1 MSIYPFFLNIKNM
14 ACNVSAGRVLPC
26 KAGFGGIKAAYFFDL
41 DGLGAL
47 TYTDGVITAIAG
59 TPTVYEYDVKN
70 TSSLETAINSSRE
83 TGTTFYEQTLS
94 LTLTYLDA
102 PTQEQIKLLA
112 WGRPSV
118 AVEDYYGNMFIVGLE
133 NGVEMTGGTIGT
145 GTQPGD
151 LSGFTMTL
159 VGQEPDPSTFIT
171 STLITGATQGTKID
185 PTSAVTP

>member
-1 MSIYPFFLNIKNM
+1 M
-14 ACNVSAGRVLPC
+14 ACNVTAGRVLPC

-41 DGLGAL
+41 DALGAL
-47 TYTDGVITAIAG
+47 TYTDGVITTIAG

-102 PTQEQIKLLA
+102 PTQEQIKLIA

-118 AVEDYYGNMFIVGLE
+118 AVEDYYGNMFIAGLD
-133 NGVEMTGGTIGT
+133 NGMEMTGGTIGT

-159 VGQEPDPSTFIT
+159 VGQEVDPATFIT
-171 STLITGATQGTKID
+171 PALITGATQGTKID
-185 PTSAVTP
+185 PTSSVTP

>member
-1 MSIYPFFLNIKNM
+1 MEL
-14 ACNVSAGRVLPC
+14 
-26 KAGFGGIKAAYFFDL
+26 
-41 DGLGAL
+41 
-47 TYTDGVITAIAG
+47 ITTIAG

-118 AVEDYYGNMFIVGLE
+118 RLKIIMVNMFYSRFGE
-133 NGVEMTGGTIGT
+133 WCRNDRWNNRNRNTTR
-145 GTQPGD
+145 
-151 LSGFTMTL
+151 
-159 VGQEPDPSTFIT
+159 
-171 STLITGATQGTKID
+171 
-185 PTSAVTP
+185 

>member
-1 MSIYPFFLNIKNM
+1 M
-14 ACNVSAGRVLPC
+14 ACNVSAGRELPC
-26 KAGFGGIKAAYFFDL
+26 KAGFGGIKSAYFFDL
-41 DGLGAL
+41 DGLNGTDNAPPI
-47 TYTDGVITAIAG
+47 YQDGVITALATG
-59 TPTVYEYDVKN
+59 ASPTVYEYDVKN

-94 LTLTYLDA
+94 LTLTYLDP

-159 VGQEPDPSTFIT
+159 VGQEPDPATFIT
-171 STLITGATQGTKID
+171 STLITGATQGTKINPTLTVD
-185 PTSAVTP
+185 P

>member
-1 MSIYPFFLNIKNM
+1 M
-14 ACNVSAGRVLPC
+14 ACNVTSGRVLPC
-26 KAGFGGIKAAYFFDL
+26 KAGYGGIKAAYFFDL
-41 DGLGAL
+41 DALGAL

-102 PTQEQIKLLA
+102 PTQEQIKLIA

-118 AVEDYYGNMFIVGLE
+118 AVEDYYGNMFIAGLE
-133 NGVEMTGGTIGT
+133 NGMEMTGGTIGT

-159 VGQEPDPSTFIT
+159 VGQEVDPATFIT
-171 STLITGATQGTKID
+171 PALITGATQGTKID
-185 PTSAVTP
+185 PTATVTP

>member
-1 MSIYPFFLNIKNM
+1 M
-14 ACNVSAGRVLPC
+14 ACNVTSGRVLPC
-26 KAGFGGIKAAYFFDL
+26 KAGYGGIKAAYFFDL
-41 DGLGAL
+41 DALGAL

-102 PTQEQIKLLA
+102 PTQEQIKLIA

-118 AVEDYYGNMFIVGLE
+118 AVEDYYGNMFIAGLE
-133 NGVEMTGGTIGT
+133 NGMELSGGTIGT

-151 LSGFTMTL
+151 LSGSTLTL
-159 VGQEPDPSTFIT
+159 VGQEVDPATFIT
-171 STLITGATQGTKID
+171 PALVTGATQGTKID
-185 PTSAVTP
+185 PTAAVTP

>member
-1 MSIYPFFLNIKNM
+1 M
-14 ACNVSAGRVLPC
+14 ACNVTSGRVLPC

-41 DGLGAL
+41 DALGAL
-47 TYTDGVITAIAG
+47 EYTDGVITTIAG

-102 PTQEQIKLLA
+102 ATQEQIKLIA

-118 AVEDYYGNMFIVGLE
+118 AVEDYYGNMFVCGFE
-133 NGVEMTGGTIGT
+133 NGME
-145 GTQPGD
+145 
-151 LSGFTMTL
+151 LSGGRFKRFLNDIGRTRSRSCHIHYTCFNYRSN
-159 VGQEPDPSTFIT
+159 PRN
-171 STLITGATQGTKID
+171 KN
-185 PTSAVTP
+185 

>member
-1 MSIYPFFLNIKNM
+1 M
-14 ACNVSAGRVLPC
+14 ACNVTSGRVLPC
-26 KAGFGGIKAAYFFDL
+26 KAGYGGIKAAYFFDL
-41 DGLGAL
+41 DALGAL

-102 PTQEQIKLLA
+102 PTQEQIKLIA

-118 AVEDYYGNMFIVGLE
+118 AVEDYYGNMFIAGLE
-133 NGVEMTGGTIGT
+133 NGMELSGGTIGT

-159 VGQEPDPSTFIT
+159 VGQEVDPATFIT
-171 STLITGATQGTKID
+171 PALITGATQGTKIN
-185 PTSAVTP
+185 PTAAVTP

>member
-1 MSIYPFFLNIKNM
+1 M

-26 KAGFGGIKAAYFFDL
+26 KAGFGGIQAAYFFDL

-118 AVEDYYGNMFIVGLE
+118 AVEDYYGNMFIAGLE
-133 NGVEMTGGTIGT
+133 NGMELNGGTIGT
-145 GTQPGD
+145 GTNPSD

-159 VGQEPDPSTFIT
+159 VGQEPDPATFIT

>member
-1 MSIYPFFLNIKNM
+1 M
-14 ACNVSAGRVLPC
+14 ACNVTSGRVLPC
-26 KAGFGGIKAAYFFDL
+26 KAGYGGIKAAYFFDL
-41 DGLGAL
+41 DALGAL

-102 PTQEQIKLLA
+102 PTQEQIKLIA

-118 AVEDYYGNMFIVGLE
+118 AVEDYYGNMFIAGLE
-133 NGVEMTGGTIGT
+133 NGMEMTGGTIGT

-159 VGQEPDPSTFIT
+159 VGQEVDPATFIT
-171 STLITGATQGTKID
+171 STLVTGATQGTKID
-185 PTSAVTP
+185 PTSSVTP

>member
-1 MSIYPFFLNIKNM
+1 M
-14 ACNVSAGRVLPC
+14 ACNVTAGRVLPC

-41 DGLGAL
+41 DALGAL
-47 TYTDGVITAIAG
+47 TYTDGVITTIAG

-94 LTLTYLDA
+94 LTLTYLDS
-102 PTQEQIKLLA
+102 PTQEQIKLIA

-118 AVEDYYGNMFIVGLE
+118 AVEDYYGNMFIAGLE
-133 NGVEMTGGTIGT
+133 NGMEMTGGTIGT

-159 VGQEPDPSTFIT
+159 VGQEVDPATFIT

-185 PTSAVTP
+185 PTASVTP

>member
-1 MSIYPFFLNIKNM
+1 M
-14 ACNVSAGRVLPC
+14 ACNVTSGRVLPC
-26 KAGFGGIKAAYFFDL
+26 KAGYGGIKAAYFFDL
-41 DGLGAL
+41 DALGAL
-47 TYTDGVITAIAG
+47 AYTDGVITTIAG

-102 PTQEQIKLLA
+102 PTQEQIKLIA

-118 AVEDYYGNMFIVGLE
+118 AVEDYYGNMFIAGLE
-133 NGVEMTGGTIGT
+133 NGMEMTGGTIVT

-159 VGQEPDPSTFIT
+159 VGQEVDPATFIT
-171 STLITGATQGTKID
+171 PALITDATPGTKID
-185 PTSAVTP
+185 PTAAVTP

>member
-1 MSIYPFFLNIKNM
+1 M
-14 ACNVSAGRVLPC
+14 ACNVTSGRVLPC
-26 KAGFGGIKAAYFFDL
+26 KAGYGGIKAAYFFDL
-41 DGLGAL
+41 DALGAL
-47 TYTDGVITAIAG
+47 TYTDGVITAVAG

-102 PTQEQIKLLA
+102 PTQEQIKLIA

-118 AVEDYYGNMFIVGLE
+118 AVEDYYGNMFIAGLE
-133 NGVEMTGGTIGT
+133 NGMEMTGGTIGT

-159 VGQEPDPSTFIT
+159 VGQEVDPATFIT
-171 STLITGATQGTKID
+171 PALVTGATQGTKID
-185 PTSAVTP
+185 PTAAVTP

>member
-1 MSIYPFFLNIKNM
+1 M
-14 ACNVSAGRVLPC
+14 ACNVTSGRVLPC
-26 KAGFGGIKAAYFFDL
+26 KAGYGGIKAAYFFDL
-41 DGLGAL
+41 DALGAL

-102 PTQEQIKLLA
+102 PTQEQIKLIA

-118 AVEDYYGNMFIVGLE
+118 AVEDYYGNMFIAGLE
-133 NGVEMTGGTIGT
+133 NGMEMTGGTIGT

-159 VGQEPDPSTFIT
+159 VGQEVDPATFIT
-171 STLITGATQGTKID
+171 PALITGATQGTKID
-185 PTSAVTP
+185 PTASVTP

>member
-1 MSIYPFFLNIKNM
+1 M
-14 ACNVSAGRVLPC
+14 ACNVTSGRVLPC
-26 KAGFGGIKAAYFFDL
+26 KAGYGGIKAAYFFDL
-41 DGLGAL
+41 DALGAL

-102 PTQEQIKLLA
+102 PTQEQIKLIA

-118 AVEDYYGNMFIVGLE
+118 AVEDYYGNMFIAGLE
-133 NGVEMTGGTIGT
+133 NGMELSGGTIGT

-151 LSGFTMTL
+151 LSGSTLTL
-159 VGQEPDPSTFIT
+159 VGQEVDPATFIT
-171 STLITGATQGTKID
+171 SALVTGATQGTKID
-185 PTSAVTP
+185 PTAAVTP

>member
-1 MSIYPFFLNIKNM
+1 M
-14 ACNVSAGRVLPC
+14 ACNVTAGRVLPC

-41 DGLGAL
+41 DALGAL

-102 PTQEQIKLLA
+102 PTQEQIKLIA

-118 AVEDYYGNMFIVGLE
+118 AVEDYYGNMFIAGLE
-133 NGVEMTGGTIGT
+133 NGMEMTGGTIGT

-159 VGQEPDPSTFIT
+159 VGQEVDPATFIT
-171 STLITGATQGTKID
+171 PALVTGATQGTKID
-185 PTSAVTP
+185 PTAAVTP

>member
-1 MSIYPFFLNIKNM
+1 M
-14 ACNVSAGRVLPC
+14 ACNVTAGRVLPC

-41 DGLGAL
+41 DALGAL
-47 TYTDGVITAIAG
+47 TYTDGVITTIAG

-102 PTQEQIKLLA
+102 PTQEQIKLIA

-118 AVEDYYGNMFIVGLE
+118 AVEDYYGNMFIAGLD
-133 NGVEMTGGTIGT
+133 NGMEMTGGTIGT

-159 VGQEPDPSTFIT
+159 VGQEVDPATFIT
-171 STLITGATQGTKID
+171 PALITGATQGTKID
-185 PTSAVTP
+185 PTASVTP

>member
-1 MSIYPFFLNIKNM
+1 M
-14 ACNVSAGRVLPC
+14 ACNVTAGRVLPC

-41 DGLGAL
+41 DALGAL

-102 PTQEQIKLLA
+102 PTQEQIKLIA

-118 AVEDYYGNMFIVGLE
+118 AVEDYYGNMFIAGLE
-133 NGVEMTGGTIGT
+133 NGMEMTGGTIGT

-159 VGQEPDPSTFIT
+159 VGQEVDPATFIT
-171 STLITGATQGTKID
+171 STLVTGATQGTKID
-185 PTSAVTP
+185 PTSSVTP

>member
-1 MSIYPFFLNIKNM
+1 M
-14 ACNVSAGRVLPC
+14 ACNVTAGRVLPC

-41 DGLGAL
+41 DALGAL

-102 PTQEQIKLLA
+102 PTQEQIKLIA

-118 AVEDYYGNMFIVGLE
+118 AVEDYYGNMFIAGLD
-133 NGVEMTGGTIGT
+133 NGMEMTGGTIGT

-159 VGQEPDPSTFIT
+159 VGQEVDPATFIT
-171 STLITGATQGTKID
+171 PALITGATQGTKID
-185 PTSAVTP
+185 PTASVTP

>member
-1 MSIYPFFLNIKNM
+1 M

-26 KAGFGGIKAAYFFDL
+26 KAGFGGIKSAYFFDL
-41 DGLGAL
+41 DGLGTL
-47 TYTDGVITAIAG
+47 TYTDGVITTIAG

-159 VGQEPDPSTFIT
+159 VGQEPDPATFIT
-171 STLITGATQGTKID
+171 STLITGATQGTKLD
-185 PTSAVTP
+185 PTLLINP

>member
-1 MSIYPFFLNIKNM
+1 M
-14 ACNVSAGRVLPC
+14 ACNVTAGRVLPC

-41 DGLGAL
+41 EALGAL

-94 LTLTYLDA
+94 LTLTYLDS
-102 PTQEQIKLLA
+102 PTQEQIKLIA

-118 AVEDYYGNMFIVGLE
+118 AVEDYYGNMFIAGLE
-133 NGVEMTGGTIGT
+133 NGMEMTGGTIGT

-159 VGQEPDPSTFIT
+159 VGQEVDPATFIT
-171 STLITGATQGTKID
+171 PALITGATQGTKID
-185 PTSAVTP
+185 PTSSVTP

>member
-1 MSIYPFFLNIKNM
+1 M
-14 ACNVSAGRVLPC
+14 ACNVTSGRVLPC
-26 KAGFGGIKAAYFFDL
+26 KAGYGGIKAAYFFDL
-41 DGLGAL
+41 DALGVL

-102 PTQEQIKLLA
+102 PTQEQIKLIA

-118 AVEDYYGNMFIVGLE
+118 AVEDYYGNMFIAGLE
-133 NGVEMTGGTIGT
+133 NGMEMTGGTIGT

-159 VGQEPDPSTFIT
+159 VGQEVDPATFIT
-171 STLITGATQGTKID
+171 PALVTDATQGTKID
-185 PTSAVTP
+185 PTAAVTP

>member
-1 MSIYPFFLNIKNM
+1 M

-41 DGLGAL
+41 DGLGTL
-47 TYTDGVITAIAG
+47 TYTDGVITTIAG

-133 NGVEMTGGTIGT
+133 NGMELNSGTIGT
-145 GTQPGD
+145 GTQPSD

-159 VGQEPDPSTFIT
+159 VGQEPDPATFIT
-171 STLITGATQGTKID
+171 STLITEATQGTKID
-185 PTSAVTP
+185 PTLTVTP

>member
-1 MSIYPFFLNIKNM
+1 M
-14 ACNVSAGRVLPC
+14 ACNVTAGRVLPC

-41 DGLGAL
+41 DALGAL
-47 TYTDGVITAIAG
+47 TYTDGVITTIAG

-102 PTQEQIKLLA
+102 PTQEQIKLIA

-118 AVEDYYGNMFIVGLE
+118 AVEDYYGNMFIAGLD
-133 NGVEMTGGTIGT
+133 NGMEMTGGTIGT

-159 VGQEPDPSTFIT
+159 VGQEVDPATFIT
-171 STLITGATQGTKID
+171 PALVTGATQGTKID
-185 PTSAVTP
+185 PTASVTP

>member
-1 MSIYPFFLNIKNM
+1 M
-14 ACNVSAGRVLPC
+14 ACNVTAGRVLPC

-41 DGLGAL
+41 DALGAL

-102 PTQEQIKLLA
+102 PTQEQIKLIA

-118 AVEDYYGNMFIVGLE
+118 AVEDYYGNMFIAGLE
-133 NGVEMTGGTIGT
+133 NGMEMTGGTIGT

-159 VGQEPDPSTFIT
+159 VGQEVDPATFIT
-171 STLITGATQGTKID
+171 PALITGATQGTKID
-185 PTSAVTP
+185 PTASVTP

>member
-1 MSIYPFFLNIKNM
+1 M
-14 ACNVSAGRVLPC
+14 ACNVTSGRVLPC
-26 KAGFGGIKAAYFFDL
+26 KAGYGGIKAAYFFDL
-41 DGLGAL
+41 DALGAL

-102 PTQEQIKLLA
+102 PTQEQIKLIA

-118 AVEDYYGNMFIVGLE
+118 AVEDYYGNMFIAGLE
-133 NGVEMTGGTIGT
+133 NGMEMTGGTIGT

-159 VGQEPDPSTFIT
+159 VGQEVDPATFIT
-171 STLITGATQGTKID
+171 PALVTGATQGTKID
-185 PTSAVTP
+185 PTATVTP

>member
-1 MSIYPFFLNIKNM
+1 M
-14 ACNVSAGRVLPC
+14 ACNVTAGRVLPC

-41 DGLGAL
+41 DALGVL
-47 TYTDGVITAIAG
+47 TYTDGVISAIAG
-59 TPTVYEYDVKN
+59 TPTVYEFDVKN

-102 PTQEQIKLLA
+102 PTQEQIKLIA

-118 AVEDYYGNMFIVGLE
+118 AVEDYYGNMFIAGLE
-133 NGVEMTGGTIGT
+133 NGMEMSGGSIGT
-145 GTQPGD
+145 GTQPSD

-159 VGQEPDPSTFIT
+159 VGQEVDPATFIT
-171 STLITGATQGTKID
+171 PTLITGATQGTKID
-185 PTSAVTP
+185 PTAAVSP

>member
-1 MSIYPFFLNIKNM
+1 M
-14 ACNVSAGRVLPC
+14 ACNVTAGRVLPC

-41 DGLGAL
+41 DALGVL
-47 TYTDGVITAIAG
+47 TYTDGVISAIAG
-59 TPTVYEYDVKN
+59 TPTVYEFDVKN

-102 PTQEQIKLLA
+102 PTQEQIKLIA

-118 AVEDYYGNMFIVGLE
+118 SVEDYYGNMFIAGLE
-133 NGVEMTGGTIGT
+133 NGMEMTGGTIGT

-159 VGQEPDPSTFIT
+159 VGQEVDPATFIT
-171 STLITGATQGTKID
+171 PTLITGATQGTKID
-185 PTSAVTP
+185 PTAAVSP

>member
-1 MSIYPFFLNIKNM
+1 M
-14 ACNVSAGRVLPC
+14 ACNVTSGRVLPC
-26 KAGFGGIKAAYFFDL
+26 KAGYGGIKAAYFFDL
-41 DGLGAL
+41 DALGAL

-102 PTQEQIKLLA
+102 PTQEQIKLIA

-118 AVEDYYGNMFIVGLE
+118 AVEDYYGNMFIAGLE
-133 NGVEMTGGTIGT
+133 NGMEMTGGTIGT

-159 VGQEPDPSTFIT
+159 VGQEVDPATFIT
-171 STLITGATQGTKID
+171 PSLITGATQGTKID
-185 PTSAVTP
+185 PTAAVTP

>member
-1 MSIYPFFLNIKNM
+1 M
-14 ACNVSAGRVLPC
+14 ACNVTSGRVLPC
-26 KAGFGGIKAAYFFDL
+26 KAGYGGIKAAYFFDL
-41 DGLGAL
+41 DALGAL

-102 PTQEQIKLLA
+102 PTQEQIKLIA

-118 AVEDYYGNMFIVGLE
+118 AVEDYYGNMFIAGLE
-133 NGVEMTGGTIGT
+133 NGMEMTGGTIGT

-159 VGQEPDPSTFIT
+159 VGQEVDPATFIT
-171 STLITGATQGTKID
+171 PALVTDATQGTKID
-185 PTSAVTP
+185 PTASVTP

>member
-1 MSIYPFFLNIKNM
+1 M
-14 ACNVSAGRVLPC
+14 ACNVTSGRVLPC
-26 KAGFGGIKAAYFFDL
+26 KAGYGGIKAAYFFDL
-41 DGLGAL
+41 DALGVL

-102 PTQEQIKLLA
+102 PTQEQIKLIA

-118 AVEDYYGNMFIVGLE
+118 AVEDYYGNMFIAGLE
-133 NGVEMTGGTIGT
+133 NGMEMTGGTIGT

-159 VGQEPDPSTFIT
+159 VGQEVDPATFIT
-171 STLITGATQGTKID
+171 PALVTGATQGTKID
-185 PTSAVTP
+185 PTAAVTP

>member
-1 MSIYPFFLNIKNM
+1 M
-14 ACNVSAGRVLPC
+14 ACNVTSGRVLPC
-26 KAGFGGIKAAYFFDL
+26 KAGYGGIKAAYFFDL
-41 DGLGAL
+41 DALGAL

-102 PTQEQIKLLA
+102 PTQEQIKLIA

-118 AVEDYYGNMFIVGLE
+118 AVEDYYGNMFIAGLE
-133 NGVEMTGGTIGT
+133 NGMEMTGGTIGT

-159 VGQEPDPSTFIT
+159 VGQEVDPA
-171 STLITGATQGTKID
+171 TLM
-185 PTSAVTP
+185 

>member
-1 MSIYPFFLNIKNM
+1 M
-14 ACNVSAGRVLPC
+14 ACNVTAGRVLPC

-41 DGLGAL
+41 DALGAL

-102 PTQEQIKLLA
+102 PTQEQIKLIA

-118 AVEDYYGNMFIVGLE
+118 AVEDYYGNMFIAGLE
-133 NGVEMTGGTIGT
+133 NGMELSGGTIGT

-151 LSGFTMTL
+151 LSGSTLTL
-159 VGQEPDPSTFIT
+159 VGQEVDPATFIT

-185 PTSAVTP
+185 PTASVTP

>member
-1 MSIYPFFLNIKNM
+1 M
-14 ACNVSAGRVLPC
+14 ACNVTSGRVLPC
-26 KAGFGGIKAAYFFDL
+26 KAGYGGIKAAYFFDL
-41 DGLGAL
+41 DALGAL

-102 PTQEQIKLLA
+102 PTQEQIKLIA

-118 AVEDYYGNMFIVGLE
+118 AVEDYYGNMFIAGLE
-133 NGVEMTGGTIGT
+133 NGMEMTGGTIGT

-159 VGQEPDPSTFIT
+159 VGQEVDPATFIT
-171 STLITGATQGTKID
+171 PALITGATPGTKIN
-185 PTSAVTP
+185 PTASVTP

>member
-1 MSIYPFFLNIKNM
+1 M
-14 ACNVSAGRVLPC
+14 ACNVTSGRVLPC
-26 KAGFGGIKAAYFFDL
+26 KAGYGGIKAAYFFDL
-41 DGLGAL
+41 DALGAL

-102 PTQEQIKLLA
+102 PTQEQIKLIA

-118 AVEDYYGNMFIVGLE
+118 AVEDYYGNMFIAGLE
-133 NGVEMTGGTIGT
+133 NGMEMTGGTIGT

-159 VGQEPDPSTFIT
+159 VGQEVDPATFIT
-171 STLITGATQGTKID
+171 SALVTGATQGTKID
-185 PTSAVTP
+185 PTAAVTP

>member
-1 MSIYPFFLNIKNM
+1 M
-14 ACNVSAGRVLPC
+14 ACNVTSGRVLPC
-26 KAGFGGIKAAYFFDL
+26 KAGYGGIKAAYFFDL
-41 DGLGAL
+41 DALGAL

-102 PTQEQIKLLA
+102 PTQEQIKLIA

-118 AVEDYYGNMFIVGLE
+118 AVEDYYGNMFIAGLE
-133 NGVEMTGGTIGT
+133 NGMEMTGGTIGT

-159 VGQEPDPSTFIT
+159 VGQEVDPATFIT
-171 STLITGATQGTKID
+171 PSLITGATQGTKID
-185 PTSAVTP
+185 PTATVTP

>member
-1 MSIYPFFLNIKNM
+1 M
-14 ACNVSAGRVLPC
+14 ACNVTAGRVLPC

-41 DGLGAL
+41 DALGAL

-102 PTQEQIKLLA
+102 PTQEQIKLIA

-118 AVEDYYGNMFIVGLE
+118 AVEDYYGNMFIAGLE
-133 NGVEMTGGTIGT
+133 NGMEMTGGTIGT

-159 VGQEPDPSTFIT
+159 VGQEVDPATFIT
-171 STLITGATQGTKID
+171 PTLVTGATQGTKID
-185 PTSAVTP
+185 PTSSVTP

>member
-1 MSIYPFFLNIKNM
+1 M
-14 ACNVSAGRVLPC
+14 ACNVTAGRVLPC

-41 DGLGAL
+41 DALGAL
-47 TYTDGVITAIAG
+47 TYTDGVITTIAG

-102 PTQEQIKLLA
+102 PTQEQIKLIA

-118 AVEDYYGNMFIVGLE
+118 AVEDYYGNMFIAGLE
-133 NGVEMTGGTIGT
+133 NGMEMTGGTIGT

-159 VGQEPDPSTFIT
+159 VGQEVDPATFIT
-171 STLITGATQGTKID
+171 STLVTGATQGTKID
-185 PTSAVTP
+185 PTSSVTP

>member
-1 MSIYPFFLNIKNM
+1 M
-14 ACNVSAGRVLPC
+14 ACNVTSGRVLPC

-41 DGLGAL
+41 DGLNGTDNAPP
-47 TYTDGVITAIAG
+47 TYQDGVITALAAG
-59 TPTVYEYDVKN
+59 ASPTVYEYDVKN

-102 PTQEQIKLLA
+102 PTQEQIKLIA

-118 AVEDYYGNMFIVGLE
+118 AVEDYYGNMFIAGLE
-133 NGVEMTGGTIGT
+133 NGMEMTGGTIGT

-159 VGQEPDPSTFIT
+159 VGQEVDPATFIT
-171 STLITGATQGTKID
+171 PALITGATQGTKID
-185 PTSAVTP
+185 PTAAVTP